1 MKRNSAQAGEGK
13 LESRFAALTSGLLA
27 RKGFAAPS
35 NSPIHDPAEET
46 DPFALEPTHKADKKK
61 TPAPSPPK
69 APAAETKPA
78 AKEAAPAAETK
89 PPAREAA
96 PAVKKPPAAPEPPAA
111 KKAERPAAPAKPAPV
126 PELKLQ
132 QAERVA
138 APPITIINERSSEAG
153 YPDNPSPEEIAALD
167 AEADEVVSYFENF
180 GNEDAVAIEKDSFYG
195 GAADDPDELGDFDD
209 DDAPAPA
216 GEKPT
221 GALAGPWAGSSVPAV
236 AAGEQVR
243 AGVTVQLTAREFMR
257 LSLGAR
263 ELGQSAQELIAEAIE
278 EYLDARGVI
287 SLGGCSCLDALAN
300 KPSGSL

>member
-1 MKRNSAQAGEGK
+1 MKRTSAQAGESK

-61 TPAPSPPK
+61 TPTPTPPPPPPK
-69 APAAETKPA
+69 APTAEAKVV
-78 AKEAAPAAETK
+78 AKEATPA
-89 PPAREAA
+89 
-96 PAVKKPPAAPEPPAA
+96 KKASVASEPPAA
-111 KKAERPAAPAKPAPV
+111 KKAERPAPPTKPAPV

-132 QAERVA
+132 QAERV
-138 APPITIINERSSEAG
+138 PSSPITIINERSSEAG

-195 GAADDPDELGDFDD
+195 DAADDPDELGDFDD
-209 DDAPAPA
+209 EDAPAASAEKPA
-216 GEKPT
+216 G
-221 GALAGPWAGSSVPAV
+221 AIAGPWAGASVPAV
-236 AAGEQVR
+236 AAGSGEQVR

-257 LSLGAR
+257 LSLGAG

-287 SLGGCSCLDALAN
+287 SLGGCSCLDALSN

>member
-61 TPAPSPPK
+61 APAAPPPK
-69 APAAETKPA
+69 APAAETKPP
-78 AKEAAPAAETK
+78 AKEAAP
-89 PPAREAA
+89 PL
-96 PAVKKPPAAPEPPAA
+96 KKPAAAPEPPAA
-111 KKAERPAAPAKPAPV
+111 KKTERPAAPAKAAPV

-138 APPITIINERSSEAG
+138 AAPITIINERSSEAG

-195 GAADDPDELGDFDD
+195 GAANDPDELGDFEDE
-209 DDAPAPA
+209 DAPAA
-216 GEKPT
+216 IDEKPA

-236 AAGEQVR
+236 AAGSGEQVR

-257 LSLGAR
+257 LSLGAG

-287 SLGGCSCLDALAN
+287 SLGGCSCLDALTN
-300 KPSGSL
+300 KPSGLL

>member
-1 MKRNSAQAGEGK
+1 MKRNSAQAGESK

-61 TPAPSPPK
+61 APAPPAPK
-69 APAAETKPA
+69 APAAEAKTPAKEPA
-78 AKEAAPAAETK
+78 AA
-89 PPAREAA
+89 
-96 PAVKKPPAAPEPPAA
+96 KKPPEPPAPPPA

-138 APPITIINERSSEAG
+138 PAPITIINERSSEAG

-195 GAADDPDELGDFDD
+195 GAAEELDDLDDLGDFDEE
-209 DDAPAPA
+209 DAPASADERPA
-216 GEKPT
+216 S
-221 GALAGPWAGSSVPAV
+221 AIAGPWAGGSVPAV
-236 AAGEQVR
+236 AAGSGGQVR

-257 LSLGAR
+257 LSLGAG
-263 ELGQSAQELIAEAIE
+263 ELGQSAQDLIAEAIE

-287 SLGGCSCLDALAN
+287 SLGGCSCLDALTN
-300 KPSGSL
+300 KPGGAV

>member
-1 MKRNSAQAGEGK
+1 MKRTSAQAGEGK

-61 TPAPSPPK
+61 AAASSPPK
-69 APAAETKPA
+69 APAAETKA
-78 AKEAAPAAETK
+78 SAKDAAP
-89 PPAREAA
+89 PA
-96 PAVKKPPAAPEPPAA
+96 KKPPAAPEPPAA
-111 KKAERPAAPAKPAPV
+111 KKTERPAEPAKPAPV

-132 QAERVA
+132 QAERIA
-138 APPITIINERSSEAG
+138 AAPITIINERSSEAG

-195 GAADDPDELGDFDD
+195 DAADGPDELGDFDD
-209 DDAPAPA
+209 DDAPARID
-216 GEKPT
+216 EKPA

-236 AAGEQVR
+236 AAASGEQVR
-243 AGVTVQLTAREFMR
+243 AGVTVQLTACEFMR
-257 LSLGAR
+257 LSLGAG

-278 EYLDARGVI
+278 EYLDSRGVI